1 MSVINKMLRDLD
13 DRRSANVAASG
24 SPSSVRPGGM
34 DGVASVRGASSAKSG
49 FSARLWRVLP
59 LTTFLLLGVAGAAW
73 WYLVGSVVTPA
84 QLRPLAALAVASAP
98 VAAAPVTTPLPAVAA
113 PVPGVN
119 QSTEPASQPGSA
131 QAGLGPALPREAR
144 VVPPVGS
151 ATSQARVSDAALAPS
166 ARSKVAGNAASS
178 DASVKTEVATK
189 LPAKATRKEP
199 PREEFVA
206 KPAPAN
212 TAENL
217 STSAES
223 ASLAQAFKPRAAAK
237 PEAAKPPVYAPPPA
251 MVNPALAASLE
262 ALAQAQNLWATGSR
276 DSAIELMRK
285 AVAVAER
292 TINPAADPAAL
303 SVFVSLVRELARMEL
318 AQGQV
323 TEAWD
328 LLIRLEPLL
337 RNQADLWAVRGNAAQ
352 RLGKH
357 QDSAN
362 AYLMALKLR
371 PGEPRWM
378 LGAAVSL
385 AVQGQ
390 TGAAAELA
398 DKARAAGVVSPE
410 VSAYLRQ
417 LGVPLRDR

>member
-1 MSVINKMLRDLD
+1 MLRDLD
-13 DRRSANVAASG
+13 DRRSAHVAASG
-24 SPSSVRPGGM
+24 SPSSARPGGM
-34 DGVASVRGASSAKSG
+34 DGVASVKGASSAKSG

-59 LTTFLLLGVAGAAW
+59 LTIFLLLGVAGAAW
-73 WYLVGSVVTPA
+73 WYLVGSVATPA
-84 QLRPLAALAVASAP
+84 QPRPAALAVASVP
-98 VAAAPVTTPLPAVAA
+98 VAAAPVTAPLPAVAA
-113 PVPGVN
+113 PALGAGT
-119 QSTEPASQPGSA
+119 TEPPSPPGSA
-131 QAGLGPALPREAR
+131 QAGPGLALPREAR
-144 VVPPVGS
+144 VVPPVAP
-151 ATSQARVSDAALAPS
+151 ATSQARVSDATLAPTV
-166 ARSKVAGNAASS
+166 RSKVAGNAASG
-178 DASVKTEVATK
+178 DASVKTAVATK
-189 LPAKATRKEP
+189 LPAKAARKEP
-199 PREEFVA
+199 PREELVA
-206 KPAPAN
+206 QAAPAN

-217 STSAES
+217 SKSAES

-237 PEAAKPPVYAPPPA
+237 PEAAKPPVYAPTPA

-292 TINPAADPAAL
+292 SISPAADPAAL

-328 LLIRLEPLL
+328 LLIRLEPVLL
-337 RNQADLWAVRGNAAQ
+337 NQADLWAVRGNAAQ

-398 DKARAAGVVSPE
+398 DKARAGGVVSPE

-417 LGVPLRDR
+417 LGVPLRER